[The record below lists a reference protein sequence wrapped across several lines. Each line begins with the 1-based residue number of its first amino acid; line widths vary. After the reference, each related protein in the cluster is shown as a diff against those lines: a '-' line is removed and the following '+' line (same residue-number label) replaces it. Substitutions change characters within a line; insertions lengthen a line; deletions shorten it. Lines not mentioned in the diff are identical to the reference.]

1 MVSVLGGRV
10 NVLWRVSRLTFV
22 ESCACRMK
30 PRVLHVLDEIS
41 GVCHC
46 VMRGAG
52 GFQRVTYMNVSHV
65 SDSVLHLRQFS
76 DIRVSETVRQYF
88 CVGGSKL
95 ISVWLHCCTVDLLP
109 FHQ

>member
-22 ESCACRMK
+22 GSCAWRMN
-30 PRVLHVLDEIS
+30 PRVLCVLDRFC

-52 GFQRVTYMNVSHV
+52 GFHRVTLMCVSHV
-65 SDSVLHLRQFS
+65 SDSVSHLRQFS

-88 CVGGSKL
+88 FEMGPSCILYGCMSA
-95 ISVWLHCCTVDLLP
+95 SVH
-109 FHQ
+109 H